1 MPTRLCS
8 TLLLALTAACA
19 SAEVSIGTD
28 AIVPSSEFARIRPGA
43 TSSGP
48 RGMNREATH
57 VDSHVEPATFHSIG
71 LSAPLPPPKS
81 AVDDAIQATKDVP
94 KSELIVAS
102 PALAQS
108 VETPAFSQP
117 RPTSEP
123 VALAPPVSA
132 APLSTVTEPVA
143 PVALPE
149 PLKVATRPG
158 GSGGRLIVG
167 SPAESQPTRSR
178 PAMPA
183 NPLDAVMNW
192 RPSSEQMTATGAGLA
207 ITVGLLL
214 SFVWL
219 VRSMTPKS
227 SRPLPRDVVE
237 VLGRAPLG
245 SKQMTQ
251 LVRVGHKLLLIA
263 ITPEGAETL
272 TEITDPA
279 EVARL
284 VAACDTN
291 SGRGSTAEFDSMLR
305 QMETERIQPGFLD
318 TRDDYRYDEAAFDP
332 RSLAAA
338 YANTPGGRGDG

>member
-8 TLLLALTAACA
+8 TLLLALTAAYA
-19 SAEVSIGTD
+19 SAEVSIGAD
-28 AIVPSSEFARIRPGA
+28 AIVPSSEFARIRPGVA
-43 TSSGP
+43 SSGP
-48 RGMNREATH
+48 RGMHRGKTH

-71 LSAPLPPPKS
+71 LSAPLPPPKA
-81 AVDDAIQATKDVP
+81 AVDDALQATKDAP
-94 KSELIVAS
+94 QSELIVTS
-102 PALAQS
+102 PALPPS
-108 VETPAFSQP
+108 VETPAPLQAQ
-117 RPTSEP
+117 PTSEP
-123 VALAPPVSA
+123 VTLALPVSA
-132 APLSTVTEPVA
+132 APLSAVTEPVVPA
-143 PVALPE
+143 ALPE
-149 PLKVATRPG
+149 PLKVASRPE
-158 GSGGRLIVG
+158 GSGGRLFVG
-167 SPAESQPTRSR
+167 PAAESQPARSR

-183 NPLDAVMNW
+183 NPLNAVMNW
-192 RPSSEQMTATGAGLA
+192 RPSSQQMTATGAGLA

-272 TEITDPA
+272 TEITDPE

-305 QMETERIQPGFLD
+305 QMETERTRPGFLD